1 MSTVEQCSWWPQED
15 GPHLAWAQLK
25 RPVYQLITVA
35 VAPEGGA
42 SILLPAGQADRLGL
56 VDWFDCTPAP
66 SVPMLQLGGATSL
79 RRVHLKTF
87 HCSSTLVG

>member
-1 MSTVEQCSWWPQED
+1 MF
-15 GPHLAWAQLK
+15 L
-25 RPVYQLITVA
+25 
-35 VAPEGGA
+35 VAPRGRAPPSMGPTQEAGLSADDSGRGPRGGA

-56 VDWFDCTPAP
+56 VDWFDCTPGP